1 MQKTELLN
9 RLAASPEERL
19 LLGKALD
26 QLRFAG
32 QRSVPTHT
40 PFLSPAE
47 RAAVERLIAAEGYP
61 AHVFLGGYPDAERRV
76 CVFLPDW
83 MEPEDADP
91 ADYLSALRAVWHGPE
106 ALTHRDFLGA
116 LMGMGVKRETV
127 GDILVGKGSC
137 DLLLLPEI
145 VPFALQ
151 NLTSAGRARLTLTPL
166 PLEEVTP
173 PVGEVKVIHAT
184 VSSLRLD
191 AVAAAGFST
200 SRSKLAEAISAGR
213 VALNWREVTRPDAP
227 VAQGDV
233 VSCRGLGKCRIT
245 EVGSQTRKGR
255 IAITLE
261 RYL

>member
-1 MQKTELLN
+1 MEKTELLN
-9 RLAASPEERL
+9 RLSSSPEERL
-19 LLGKALD
+19 LLGKTLD
-26 QLRFAG
+26 RLRFAG

-61 AHVFLGGYPDAERRV
+61 AHLFTGGYPEVERRV

-83 MEPEDADP
+83 MEPEDVAP
-91 ADYLSALRAVWHGPE
+91 ADYISALRAVWHGPE
-106 ALTHRDFLGA
+106 NLTHRDFLGA

-145 VPFALQ
+145 VLFTLQ
-151 NLTSAGRARLTLTPL
+151 NLTSAGRARLTLSPL

-173 PVGEVKVIHAT
+173 PVGEVKTIHAT

-200 SRSKLAEAISAGR
+200 SRSKLAEAITAGR
-213 VALNWREVTRPDAP
+213 VALNWREVTRPDAS

-233 VSCRGLGKCRIT
+233 VSCRGLGKCRVT
-245 EVGSQTRKGR
+245 EVGGQTRKGR